1 MTCKAASRLWVGRI
15 LNGTDAEGPGRRY
28 GIWVQGCTIRCI
40 GCFNPHMWSAR
51 GGQDIDCQVLL
62 TDIVTSQVE
71 GITFLGGEPFE
82 QAAAAADVAEGT
94 RAAGLSVMTFTGFTL
109 EHLMQVE
116 DTATERLLS
125 ATDLLVDGPYDASR
139 TDLSRPWVGS
149 TNQRFHF
156 LTERYD
162 HLRDNLNLVPD
173 RIEVRVSPNGT
184 IAVNGWAEV
193 DALETLLDGLGARP
207 PLRS

>member
-1 MTCKAASRLWVGRI
+1 
-15 LNGTDAEGPGRRY
+15 
-28 GIWVQGCTIRCI
+28 
-40 GCFNPHMWSAR
+40 MWSAR